1 MEKQATPSDVFA
13 QPDKIDPPFFQ
24 LLTSLPLQSA
34 MC

>member
-1 MEKQATPSDVFA
+1 MEKQANPSDVFA

-24 LLTSLPLQSA
+24 PLTSLPLQSA